1 MLRKHIVSQD
11 SNLFAT
17 RVAAFAEKGIAET
30 LTGIKHGIEREALR
44 INKNGSLAQTP
55 HPEVFGSALSH
66 DYVTTDFS
74 ESLLEFITP
83 PEKDSQKTI
92 DQLADIHK
100 FVQENLGEEQLWP
113 LSMPCFIDSQSKIP
127 IAQYGS
133 SNIGKMKTL
142 YRVGLK
148 NRYGAM
154 MQAIAGLHFN
164 FSIPQEFWQQW
175 LPNVEGV
182 DATQDNVSAAY
193 FSQIRNYR
201 RFCWL
206 IPYLYGSSPALCG
219 SFLKGNESKLP
230 FEKMDNGTYY
240 LPYATSLR
248 MSDLGYTNSAQSGL
262 NICYNKVDSYIES
275 LRSAIRTPS
284 EEYLQYADKVDGELQ
299 QLNANVLQIENELYS
314 PIRPKQPTL
323 HFEKPTDALA
333 LRGVNYI
340 DVRALDVNPFS
351 AVGIDKQQINF
362 LDVFLMYCAIAPS
375 NMMQGND
382 YQETEDNLSLVVEQ
396 GRKPGLLL
404 TTEGQQKTLT
414 DWAGELFE
422 DMREVA
428 RVMDSNNGTNTFS
441 EAVEVEWQ
449 KIQDPDKTFSGKLL
463 KQLMTSG
470 QGNGDFALNLATK
483 HQQDLQDYDYK
494 HFTADQLSEIS
505 KVSVENQKQEEASDT
520 EEFEVFLDNYF
531 NAPPLNA

>member
-1 MLRKHIVSQD
+1 MAQD

-17 RVAAFAEKGIAET
+17 RIAALAEDGIAQT
-30 LTGIKHGIEREALR
+30 LSGIKHGIEREALR

-55 HPEVFGSALSH
+55 HPEAFGSALSH

-83 PEKDSQKTI
+83 PEQDTQKTI
-92 DQLADIHK
+92 DQLSDIHK
-100 FVQENLGEEQLWP
+100 FVQENLGDEQLWP
-113 LSMPCFIDSQSKIP
+113 LSMPCFINNQEHIP

-133 SNIGKMKTL
+133 SNIGKMKAL

-164 FSIPQEFWQQW
+164 FSIPDDFWKQW
-175 LPNVEGV
+175 LPKVEGIE
-182 DATQDNVSAAY
+182 ANQDSVSAAY

-262 NICYNKVDSYIES
+262 NICYNKVDTYIES
-275 LRSAIRTPS
+275 LRSAIHTPS
-284 EEYLQYADKVDGELQ
+284 DEYLQYADKVDGELQ

-314 PIRPKQPTL
+314 PIRPKQPTM

-333 LRGVNYI
+333 ARGVNYI
-340 DVRALDVNPFS
+340 EVRALDVNPFS

-375 NMMQGND
+375 ELMQGND

-396 GRKPGLLL
+396 GRKPGLMLSIKR
-404 TTEGQQKTLT
+404 QQKTLT
-414 DWAGELFE
+414 EWAGEIFE
-422 DMREVA
+422 EMREVA
-428 RVMDSNNGTNTFS
+428 RVMDKNSEDNIFI
-441 EAVEVEWQ
+441 EAVENEWQ
-449 KIQDPDKTFSGKLL
+449 KIVDPDKTFSGKLL
-463 KQLMTSG
+463 KQLLSSN
-470 QGNGDFALNLATK
+470 QGNGEFALDLAAQ
-483 HQQDLQDYDYK
+483 HSQFLENYEYK
-494 HFTADQLSEIS
+494 HFSAEQFAEFSRE
-505 KVSVENQKQEEASDT
+505 SVEKQKLEEASDT
-520 EEFEVFLDNYF
+520 EEFEVFLENYF
-531 NAPPLNA
+531 RVTD

>member
-1 MLRKHIVSQD
+1 VAQD
-11 SNLFAT
+11 FKLFAT
-17 RVAAFAEKGIAET
+17 RLAALAEKNVAQT
-30 LTGIKHGIEREALR
+30 LVGIKHGIEREALR

-55 HPEVFGSALSH
+55 HPKAFGSALSH
-66 DYVTTDFS
+66 DYITTDFS

-83 PEKDSQKTI
+83 PEEDTKKTI
-92 DQLADIHK
+92 AQLSDIHK
-100 FVQENLGEEQLWP
+100 FVQENFDEEQLWP
-113 LSMPCFIDSQSKIP
+113 LSMPCFIVDQAHIP
-127 IAQYGS
+127 IADYGT

-154 MQAIAGLHFN
+154 MQAIAGVHFN
-164 FSIPQEFWQQW
+164 FSIPQAFWDKW
-175 LPNVEGV
+175 LPEVEGI
-182 DATQDNVSAAY
+182 DASQDNVSAAY
-193 FSQIRNYR
+193 FAQIRNYR

-206 IPYLYGSSPALCG
+206 IPYLYGSSPALCS
-219 SFLKGNESKLP
+219 SFLEGNESTLP

-275 LRSAIRTPS
+275 LRAAIHTPS
-284 EEYLQYADKVDGELQ
+284 DEYTQYSGKVDGELQ
-299 QLNANVLQIENELYS
+299 QLNSNVLQIENELYS

-340 DVRALDVNPFS
+340 EVRALDVNPFS
-351 AVGIDKQQINF
+351 AVGIDEQQINF
-362 LDVFLMYCAIAPS
+362 LDVFLTYCAVAPS
-375 NMMQGND
+375 DMMQGDD

-404 TTEGQQKTLT
+404 GTNGEQKTLT
-414 DWAGELFE
+414 DWASELFD

-428 RVMDSNNGTNTFS
+428 RIMDENNQANTFS
-441 EAVEVEWQ
+441 EAVETEWQ
-449 KIQDPDKTFSGKLL
+449 KVLDPDKTFSGRIL
-463 KQLMTSG
+463 KQLKEG
-470 QGNGDFALNLATK
+470 NLGNGDFALSLAEK
-483 HQQDLQDYDYK
+483 HKADLQGLDYR
-494 HFTADQLSEIS
+494 HFTAEQLAEIS
-505 KVSVENQKQEEASDT
+505 RQSIGKQEQEEASDT
-520 EEFEVFLDNYF
+520 KEFEVFLDNYF
-531 NAPPLNA
+531 NAPPQNRSV